1 VATEHAQDGDVL
13 SLVSGADVMS
23 ERNAPHCAARLP
35 SPSHRAVSPTSVA
48 SPAGVV

>member
-1 VATEHAQDGDVL
+1 MATSP
-13 SLVSGADVMS
+13 SLVSGAGVMS